1 MFLQFSNIQVSRRY
15 KHFDWLHERLE
26 AKFTCI
32 PIPPLPDK
40 ALSGMCYMEKICH
53 VIMYVTFAFTPNLPF
68 YNVFLLLKLYTVIYF
83 EMQDMYKSA
92 SFHNSVNTVKPLNLQ
107 LHGTKNLRCIST
119 CSRVFVLKE

>member
-40 ALSGMCYMEKICH
+40 ALSGMCYKEKICH

-68 YNVFLLLKLYTVIYF
+68 YNVFLLKLYTVIYF

-92 SFHNSVNTVKPLNLQ
+92 SIIQLIRLNL
-107 LHGTKNLRCIST
+107 LISN
-119 CSRVFVLKE
+119 SMGPRIWDI